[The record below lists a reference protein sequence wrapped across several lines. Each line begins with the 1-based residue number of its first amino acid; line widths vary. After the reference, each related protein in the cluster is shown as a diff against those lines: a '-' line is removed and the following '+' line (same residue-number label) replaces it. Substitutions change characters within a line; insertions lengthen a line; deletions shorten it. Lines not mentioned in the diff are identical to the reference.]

1 MPTNHESHTAPITFD
16 SDRLSIQLLCIYTRG
31 RPLGVTSWS
40 HLCLVSWR
48 YTFMWFLRSLMSFA
62 LVHLQAWKTSGGHIL
77 VKPLVD
83 GQEVGFMILDTG
95 ALLCRSENYQ
105 IDI

>member
-1 MPTNHESHTAPITFD
+1 VEDLWRA
-16 SDRLSIQLLCIYTRG
+16 LSGHICVLFLR
-31 RPLGVTSWS
+31 
-40 HLCLVSWR
+40 R
-48 YTFMWFLRSLMSFA
+48 YTVMWFLRSLMSFA

-95 ALLCRSENYQ
+95 ALLCGSET
-105 IDI
+105 IISTSER